1 MIRSWSMP
9 CRALVGSATF
19 GVACML
25 APPASAQS
33 ETSFDTTRS
42 TITGSTRR
50 IGLGGAFVAIADD
63 TDGVGINPA
72 SVAVRLPYSW
82 YDWDYGVG
90 LDVAVGAWL
99 PKNDIYNQG
108 DASNAKSTALFGSLS
123 AIAYYRH
130 VGFGVAAEAQ
140 RNAATRQDQ
149 AQGIATNLSAHFGA
163 LHASLAYGFL
173 GGQLLLGA
181 GPRFVG
187 VSLSGSASAAPLA
200 AGVGYEAGLIVKP
213 TFAPYRLAAAVKSPI
228 DARVRVEPD
237 MASTTVH
244 VPWELAFGLAYQFG
258 RRPLNPKFVTVDEV
272 ARQRQ
277 AAPGAPLSKAEL
289 DRAESDLFDAYR
301 ANQRWYLLVSS
312 ELSLIQ
318 AGRDATLA
326 GRAATSRPLV
336 SPRLGLETQIVPDR
350 LRFRAG
356 SYYEPAVT
364 DGAESRVH
372 GTAGFDVRLFEW
384 DIFGFLDPFGYW
396 ELSVGGDAA
405 RAFLNT
411 SFSLGFWH

>member
-1 MIRSWSMP
+1 MNRGSSMLF
-9 CRALVGSATF
+9 RALAGGATF
-19 GVACML
+19 GLACML
-25 APPASAQS
+25 APAASAQS
-33 ETSFDTTRS
+33 ETTFDTTRA

-82 YDWDYGVG
+82 YEWDYGVG

-99 PKNDIYNQG
+99 PKNDIYDQG
-108 DASNAKSTALFGSLS
+108 DASDGKTALFGSLS
-123 AIAYYRH
+123 AIAYHRH
-130 VGFGVAAEAQ
+130 LGFGVAAEAQ
-140 RNAATRQDQ
+140 RNAATRRDQ
-149 AQGIATNLSAHFGA
+149 AQGIGTNLSAHFGA

-173 GGQLLLGA
+173 DGQLLLGA

-187 VSLSGSASAAPLA
+187 VSLSGSASSAPLA
-200 AGVGYEAGLIVKP
+200 AGVGYEAGVIVKP
-213 TFAPYRLAAAVKSPI
+213 TLAPYRIAAAVKSPI

-237 MASTTVH
+237 MVSSTVH
-244 VPWELAFGLAYQFG
+244 VPWELAFGFAYQFG
-258 RRPLNPKFVTVDEV
+258 RRPLNPKFVTVDEL

-277 AAPGAPLSKAEL
+277 AAPGAPLSKAER

-318 AGRDATLA
+318 AGDAGLA
-326 GRAATSRPLV
+326 GQTASSRPLV
-336 SPRLGLETQIVPDR
+336 SPRLGLETQAVPDR
-350 LRFRAG
+350 LRIRAG

-396 ELSVGGDAA
+396 ELSVGADAA